1 MQNDSQHDR
10 RIVLVDDEPRIH
22 AMIRETLQGQ
32 DFFDLLEC
40 FADPVS
46 FLEHLRQ
53 TPRPP
58 ALVLLD
64 VHFENSGL
72 SGIDIIPY
80 VREDYPYLPI
90 VLLTGMES
98 EAIEESQNYDCVY
111 YIPKPVQPAQLVRMV
126 RYYLGTGRKTGHRTE
141 AMARSLDEHR
151 ALVRQ
156 LKTELAGAEIAA
168 WETAGAQQPGAENG
182 ALQRIVDILGTVL
195 KTAQLTA
202 PFRADLAVLFRQDF
216 SLFKKTVDCLIR
228 LDAPGEVAPG
238 DRLHRHRCVAHVY
251 SIRVSRRARVFFYR
265 PPQVHCTV
273 LLRID
278 SEHDDRAMDKWLL
291 TNRDRLGR
299 TDFE

>member
-1 MQNDSQHDR
+1 MQNQAEHDR

-22 AMIRETLQGQ
+22 AMIRETLEGQ
-32 DFFDLLEC
+32 DFFDDLEC

-53 TPRPP
+53 APAAP

-80 VREDYPYLPI
+80 IREDHPYLPI

-126 RYYLGTGRKTGHRTE
+126 RFYLGTARKTGHRTE

-151 ALVRQ
+151 ELVRQ
-156 LKTELAGAEIAA
+156 LKTELAGAEIAS
-168 WETAGAQQPGAENG
+168 WSSAGTQRPGEENG
-182 ALQRIVDILGTVL
+182 AFQRIVDILGTVL
-195 KTAQLTA
+195 KSAHLTA
-202 PFRADLAVLFRQDF
+202 PFRADLATVFRQDF

-228 LDAPGEVAPG
+228 LDTSGEAAPG
-238 DRLHRHRCVAHVY
+238 DRLHRHRCVEHVY
-251 SIRVSRRARVFFYR
+251 SMRVSRRARVFFYR
-265 PPQVHCTV
+265 PPRVHRTV

-278 SEHDDRAMDKWLL
+278 PEHDDRAMDKWLL
-291 TNRDRLGR
+291 TNRDRIGR
-299 TDFE
+299 DDLA